1 MVFCFRLLYVYVKK
15 TRKEHYSS
23 LRYISDRVVVFL
35 LLFSGYFSRTCDCHQ
50 LSSSSSSMT
59 NPKATD
65 LMEVLTLVP
74 VRHVL
79 EEECKFFHSPYL
91 LDLKS
96 FWFHKALTSYLLVL
110 TSSNSTG
117 SWLVTRHTW
126 WVWNNSTT
134 YTHVISVLAKK
145 KMV

>member
-1 MVFCFRLLYVYVKK
+1 MFSSSVCLCEEDTKRTLHQFALHIWQGRSLLALAFRLFFPY
-15 TRKEHYSS
+15 
-23 LRYISDRVVVFL
+23 LR
-35 LLFSGYFSRTCDCHQ
+35 
-50 LSSSSSSMT
+50 LSSF
-59 NPKATD
+59 
-65 LMEVLTLVP
+65 E
-74 VRHVL
+74 
-79 EEECKFFHSPYL
+79 FFIVFYDKPLSNRPCGSFNLSTSETCLRRRVQILHSPYL

-96 FWFHKALTSYLLVL
+96 FWFRKALTSYLLVL

-134 YTHVISVLAKK
+134 YTRVISVLAKK